1 MKREK
6 KYLFILLG
14 FLMAILY
21 LHPVSALAEEAQK
34 ITVSYQYIDEDT
46 GEIFKEEKRNTDKQA
61 GKAYEATPRWEE
73 KYGLEKKEVVQE
85 RIDGDSGT
93 AYMFDLGH
101 SKNVLKIEHLS
112 ENSEENVIQ
121 LYYKEYHLS
130 DSDHTCVDVTIM
142 DEDADVVIKKETF
155 EVKKS
160 DHFYYDIDFIIKDEQ
175 GISYRYDSLST
186 ENRERVFSANENA
199 MRNQVKLYYKKG
211 SIKPNEAI
219 VVVYKELDPVDTE
232 YCKKQFIE
240 GLTVGDD
247 FYLDDIHVSGQDN
260 DNDLSELRRLYEC
273 YYSYDWKLNE
283 KIYIEKLSSNLND
296 NILKTYHHLYKLRP
310 GDYAEESTKVVLEFV
325 DADTGKAFKT
335 DQRFTSPGAKINYTA
350 VPNKLT
356 ASNGNVY
363 YFDKDNKA
371 FVRDSTTYVGI
382 KNTIGIALLEG
393 FNKYAKA
400 GLTAFAS
407 YKISKYT
414 LMNKDGGPLPDKY
427 NENEIFV
434 GGELSKREGNIL
446 HYHAIGEVGLAG
458 KAIGQ
463 FNVKGDIDL
472 NFPLWKDTVSLIARG
487 EVSNQLAPFY
497 MRHYHSKHF
506 MWDNDMDKE
515 FRTRIEGELS
525 IARWKTRLRAG
536 VENIKNYTYFN
547 QQATPEQ
554 KSGSLQVLSASLNQD
569 FKLGIFHLDN
579 EVTWQKSSDQ
589 TVLPLPDLSLYH
601 NFYMQFKLAK
611 KVLSVQLGADLRYF
625 TKYNAPAYMPAI
637 QNFHLQPTDDQ
648 VEIGGYP
655 IVNVYANLHLK
666 RTRFYVMMYHVNQ
679 GMSRPNYFLSP
690 HYPINPRVL
699 KFGLSWNF
707 CD

>member
-1 MKREK
+1 
-6 KYLFILLG
+6 
-14 FLMAILY
+14 
-21 LHPVSALAEEAQK
+21 
-34 ITVSYQYIDEDT
+34 
-46 GEIFKEEKRNTDKQA
+46 
-61 GKAYEATPRWEE
+61 
-73 KYGLEKKEVVQE
+73 
-85 RIDGDSGT
+85 
-93 AYMFDLGH
+93 MFDLGH

-175 GISYRYDSLST
+175 GISYLYDSLST

-211 SIKPNEAI
+211 SIKPEEAI
-219 VVVYKELDPVDTE
+219 VVVYKELDPFDTE

-363 YFDKDNKA
+363 YFDKD
-371 FVRDSTTYVGI
+371 
-382 KNTIGIALLEG
+382 
-393 FNKYAKA
+393 YANNHLSITAKKIEKGSDVYKA
-400 GLTAFAS
+400 G
-407 YKISKYT
+407 
-414 LMNKDGGPLPDKY
+414 
-427 NENEIFV
+427 
-434 GGELSKREGNIL
+434 
-446 HYHAIGEVGLAG
+446 
-458 KAIGQ
+458 
-463 FNVKGDIDL
+463 NVI
-472 NFPLWKDTVSLIARG
+472 
-487 EVSNQLAPFY
+487 
-497 MRHYHSKHF
+497 
-506 MWDNDMDKE
+506 
-515 FRTRIEGELS
+515 
-525 IARWKTRLRAG
+525 
-536 VENIKNYTYFN
+536 
-547 QQATPEQ
+547 QA
-554 KSGSLQVLSASLNQD
+554 
-569 FKLGIFHLDN
+569 
-579 EVTWQKSSDQ
+579 
-589 TVLPLPDLSLYH
+589 Y
-601 NFYMQFKLAK
+601 
-611 KVLSVQLGADLRYF
+611 YF
-625 TKYNAPAYMPAI
+625 TKKNPGDSAAVRVSYMDSATGKLVRQEDKDGLIVGESYLHQPEESFKIGDVTYTYDQENAKNKLQIENLSGHPGKDEIVIYYKASVPDSN
-637 QNFHLQPTDDQ
+637 QNSDHDSKPNPPKVKKLAAPKKLQAVRTGTTKAKIMFKKVKKAD
-648 VEIGGYP
+648 GYQ
-655 IVNVYANLHLK
+655 ISYADNKKFRKAKKL
-666 RTRFYVMMYHVNQ
+666 RTRKTSV
-679 GMSRPNYFLSP
+679 
-690 HYPINPRVL
+690 VL
-699 KFGLSWNF
+699 KKLKKNRKYYVRVRAYQKINGAKKYGTYSKVKVIAKR
-707 CD
+707 